1 MGKQAAVEKEPS
13 TLGKDEEDQNII
25 SVIKRS
31 LF

>member
-1 MGKQAAVEKEPS
+1 MGKQAAVEKEQS